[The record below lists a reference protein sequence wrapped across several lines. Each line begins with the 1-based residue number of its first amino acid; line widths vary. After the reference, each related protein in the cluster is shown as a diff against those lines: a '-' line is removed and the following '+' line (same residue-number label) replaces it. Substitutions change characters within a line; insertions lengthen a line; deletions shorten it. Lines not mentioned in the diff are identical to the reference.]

1 MTNDKFGDDD
11 LKNFYSMPERKIPIT
26 SCVHG
31 WKEDIKPC
39 L

>member
-1 MTNDKFGDDD
+1 MTNDKVGDDE
-11 LKNFYSMPERKIPIT
+11 LNKFYSKPERKIPIT

-31 WKEDIKPC
+31 GKEDTKLC